1 MLFVE
6 QEFIRKSYIAIKV
19 QPTIKNVDYFLML
32 ADIIN
37 DSKEQVLINGIKNI
51 YIILYLSYSFKKI
64 R

>member
-32 ADIIN
+32 QI
-37 DSKEQVLINGIKNI
+37 
-51 YIILYLSYSFKKI
+51 
-64 R
+64 